1 MEKLLEISDIVVPN
15 IQVVGK
21 RYKVVPQVVSYV
33 RCFNGITG
41 VCGRYIHT
49 SFMVVL
55 YTNLQL
61 EGTNLGG

>member
-33 RCFNGITG
+33 RFFNGITG
-41 VCGRYIHT
+41 GH
-49 SFMVVL
+49 
-55 YTNLQL
+55 Q
-61 EGTNLGG
+61 LGGLG